1 MTRSLSLRHRHMLEV
16 ESGIAPHVITERGYY
31 TETDPAALADL
42 GFKRYQCLPGLVF
55 PEWTVTG
62 IQRGYKLRPD
72 NPRHDD
78 RGKAVKYENPAGAR
92 HQIDVPPGVVPLLA
106 NPRITLYITEG
117 ARKADAAWSHG
128 LACVSLGGVWAF
140 LRDKRVI
147 PDFDD
152 IALNGRLVRIAFDS
166 DVMRKASVREALDRL
181 AAALDRRGAIVEAIY
196 FPEEVA

>member
-1 MTRSLSLRHRHMLEV
+1 MATLSAKHRHMLEV
-16 ESGIAPHVITERGYY
+16 ESGIAPEVIAARGYF
-31 TETDPAALADL
+31 TETRPAALATL
-42 GFKRYQCLPGLVF
+42 GFAAYQCRPGLVL
-55 PEWTVTG
+55 PECTTAG
-62 IQRGYKLRPD
+62 IQRGHKLRPD
-72 NPRHDD
+72 NPRLDAS
-78 RGKAVKYENPAGAR
+78 GKIVKYENPAGAR